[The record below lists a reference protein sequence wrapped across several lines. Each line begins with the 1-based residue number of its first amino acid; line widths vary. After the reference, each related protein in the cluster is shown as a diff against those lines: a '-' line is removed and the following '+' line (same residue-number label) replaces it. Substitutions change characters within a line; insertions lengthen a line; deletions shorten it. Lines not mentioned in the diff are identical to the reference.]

1 MSDTLREI
9 TPKRSGSLF
18 LVSAPSGAGKSS
30 LVNALLAKVK
40 DISLS
45 ISYTTRSPR
54 PGEQNGREYHFVTV
68 EEFLKMREEGD
79 FLESAEVHGNYYGT
93 SRKWIENKMA
103 EGVDVLLEI
112 DWQGAFQV
120 FKQFPEVISIF
131 ILPPS
136 MQALEERLHKRG
148 QDSEETIAKRLRGA
162 GAEMVHADGFQFV
175 IINEDFERSL
185 DEFHAI
191 VSAGRLRF
199 EKQAARRDDVFTQLG
214 IPH

>member
-93 SRKWIENKMA
+93 SRKWIDNTMA